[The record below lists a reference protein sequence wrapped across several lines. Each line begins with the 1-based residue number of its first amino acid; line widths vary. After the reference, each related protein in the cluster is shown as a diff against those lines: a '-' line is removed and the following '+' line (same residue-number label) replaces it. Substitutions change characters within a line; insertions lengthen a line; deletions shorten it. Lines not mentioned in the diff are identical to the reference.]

1 MTQPELNISD
11 LNDAA
16 LPPNAALA
24 DDFLVTLENFS
35 GPFDLLLGLISKR
48 ELEIT
53 EVSLAQVTDDFIAYM
68 RAHADLSKTTEFLV
82 VAATLLD
89 MKARSLLPVADIEED
104 PDFEYLEARDLLFS
118 RLLQYRAFKQVATL
132 FNALWEA
139 NSGAFA
145 REVPLPADLQKLLP
159 ELQWHTSPNDLA
171 RLAAT
176 ALTRQPPQ
184 VAISHLHDALVPVA
198 PQKELLTQRLQ
209 HLGEASFAL
218 LCADAQ
224 DTNMIVSRFLALLEL
239 YRENLISFEQ
249 SAPLAPFTVIWIGN
263 A

>member
-1 MTQPELNISD
+1 MTQPEAPVTAFS
-11 LNDAA
+11 DAA
-16 LPPNAALA
+16 YDANAASNT
-24 DDFLVTLENFS
+24 DFLVTLENFS

-89 MKARSLLPVADIEED
+89 MKARSLLPVADIETD

-118 RLLQYRAFKQVATL
+118 RLLQYRAFKQVAGL
-132 FNALWEA
+132 FSALWEA

-145 REVPLPADLQKLLP
+145 REVPLPPELQQLLP
-159 ELQWHTSPNDLA
+159 ELQWHTSPTELA

-184 VAISHLHDALVPVA
+184 VAISHLHDVLVPVA
-198 PQKELLTQRLQ
+198 PQKELLAQRLAQ
-209 HLGEASFAL
+209 LGEASFTQ

-249 SAPLAPFTVIWIGN
+249 SAPLAPFTVIWIG
-263 A
+263 